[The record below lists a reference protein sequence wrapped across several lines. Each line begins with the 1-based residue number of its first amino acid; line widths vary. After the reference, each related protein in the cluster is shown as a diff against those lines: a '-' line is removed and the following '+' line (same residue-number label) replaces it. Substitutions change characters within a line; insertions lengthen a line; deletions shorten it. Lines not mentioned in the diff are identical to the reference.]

1 MDIVTIDFE
10 TYYSKE
16 YSLRNLTTEAYIR
29 DPRFEVIGVCVKIN
43 DHPIDWYS
51 GSDPGAFLNSMSYKD
66 KAILCHNTAF
76 DGAIL
81 AWKYGIKPKL
91 WLDTMSMARPHHA
104 KTCGVSLAALASEY
118 GLPEKGTE
126 VIAGLGKRRLDFT
139 NEELARYSDYCARDT
154 EITYKLFK
162 KLAKKTPASE
172 IKAIDQTIRMFTEP
186 SFDLDVDVL
195 TAHLKSIQA
204 KKQKLLDALTG
215 GKISEEELT
224 KRLMSNEM
232 FASLLTRLG
241 VEPPRKISKTTG
253 KETWAFSKTDKEF
266 LALQEHPHKGVQ
278 ALVSARLGVKS
289 TLEETRTQSFLS
301 IAERGRLPILLN
313 YWGAHTGRYSGGD
326 RMNLQNLP
334 RGGALR
340 RALRAPPG
348 KLVATCDSAQ
358 IEARLVA
365 WVSGQ
370 EDLVQAFREGRD
382 VYSEFATEIYGKPIS
397 KKDKIER
404 FVGKTCILGLG
415 YGMGPARLQQ
425 ALALGAGGIKVQ
437 LEDGEVKRIVSIYR
451 SKNHKIESFWRRCD
465 HALKAMA
472 VGDSGDIIDG
482 LVSYVGHN
490 ITLPNNTPLK
500 YPGLEMTTDG
510 LVFMDRKSPVKIYG
524 GKLTE
529 NIVQAL
535 ARAVIAEQ
543 MTKVGAKYHVPLQVH
558 DEIVVIIP
566 EDQEDVA
573 RGFVTDIMS
582 TPPAWVS
589 DLPLSCEFGVGKS
602 YGDAK

>member
-1 MDIVTIDFE
+1 MEVVTIDFE

-16 YSLRNLTTEAYIR
+16 YSLRGLTTEEYIR
-29 DPRFEVIGVCVKIN
+29 DPRFEVIGVCIKVDDN
-43 DHPIDWYS
+43 PIDWYS
-51 GSDPGAFLNSMSYKD
+51 GSDPGGFLNSMSYKD

-81 AWKYGIKPKL
+81 SWKYGIKPKL
-91 WLDTMSMARPHHA
+91 WLDTMSMARPYHA
-104 KTCGVSLAALASEY
+104 RTCGVSLAALAKEY

-126 VIAGLGKRRLDFT
+126 IIAGLDKRRTDFSP
-139 NEELARYSDYCARDT
+139 EELARYSDYCARDT

-162 KLAKKTPASE
+162 KLARKTTAAE
-172 IKAIDQTIRMFTEP
+172 IKVIDQTIRMFTEP
-186 SFDLDVDVL
+186 AFDLDKDVL
-195 TAHLKSIQA
+195 STHLQQVQD
-204 KKQKLLDALTG
+204 KKQKLLNALTG
-215 GKISEEELT
+215 GKVSDEELT
-224 KRLMSNEM
+224 KQLMSNEL
-232 FASLLTRLG
+232 FGSLLTKLG
-241 VEPPRKISKTTG
+241 VDPPRKISKTTG

-289 TLEETRTQSFLS
+289 TLEETRTQKF
-301 IAERGRLPILLN
+301 IAVAERGRLPILLN
-313 YWGAHTGRYSGGD
+313 YWGAHTGRFSGGD
-326 RMNLQNLP
+326 GMNLQNLP

-370 EDLVQAFREGRD
+370 DDLVQAFREGRD
-382 VYSEFATEIYGKPIS
+382 VYSEFASEVYGRPIS
-397 KKDKIER
+397 KQDKTER

-425 ALALGAGGIKVQ
+425 SLALGAGGIRVQ
-437 LEDGEVKRIVSIYR
+437 LDDAEVKRIVHIYR
-451 SKNHKIESFWRRCD
+451 TKNHRIEAFWRRCD
-465 HALKAMA
+465 HVLKDMA
-472 VGDSGDIIDG
+472 AGNSGELIEG
-482 LVSYVGHN
+482 AVSYAGN
-490 ITLPNNTPLK
+490 RLILPNNTPLI
-500 YPGLEMTTDG
+500 YPELAMTTDG
-510 LVFMDRKSPVKIYG
+510 MSFMDRKTPVKIYG

-529 NIVQAL
+529 NVVQAL
-535 ARAVIAEQ
+535 ARAIIADQ
-543 MTKVGAKYHVPLQVH
+543 MVKVGVRHHVPLQVH
-558 DEIVVIIP
+558 DEIVGIIN
-566 EDQEDVA
+566 EGQEDVA
-573 RGFVTDIMS
+573 RKFITGIMS
-582 TPPAWVS
+582 TPPAWAS